1 MTITCAAGEVV
12 TRSTARRRTHRRRRG
27 DDATAVQRIDEQDQ
41 ERRRQ
46 MRRLQNILLLR
57 SGVVVV
63 ASSRRRKPRRPLR
76 TGDPG
81 DRDRDAEESNQGGD
95 RDTTVHST
103 DALSISFEFQLAF
116 KAFPLFYI
124 SFSFSFS

>member
-63 ASSRRRKPRRPLR
+63 ASSRRKPRRPLR

-81 DRDRDAEESNQGGD
+81 DRDRDAEESDQGGD